1 MNQKELEK
9 YIYTYGKDLYSFC
22 CFVTHNRQ
30 EADDLYQ
37 DTFLKLYEISEKVII
52 LNNPKSYLV
61 AIAVNLYRNYKRKL
75 SIRQRIVGTE
85 ISVEDTELEIAA
97 EGESQEEQVIRSEE
111 QLMVRRAV
119 NKLPDK
125 YRIPILLFYME
136 GLPLADISGILKMS
150 EGTVKSR
157 IHRAKKILKQKLE
170 DMQYEK

>member
-37 DTFLKLYEISEKVII
+37 DTFLKLYEIGEKVVI
-52 LNNPKSYLV
+52 LNNPKSYLMS
-61 AIAVNLYRNYKRKL
+61 IAVNLYRNYRRKL
-75 SIRQRIVGTE
+75 SIRQRITGTE
-85 ISVEDTELEIAA
+85 VSVEDELLEIPA
-97 EGESQEEQVIRSEE
+97 EGEPEEEKIIRSEE
-111 QLMVRRAV
+111 QLMVRMAV
-119 NKLPDK
+119 NKLSDK

-136 GLPLADISGILKMS
+136 ELSLTDISKILSMP
-150 EGTVKSR
+150 EGTIKSR
-157 IHRAKKILKQKLE
+157 LHRAKKILKQKLE

>member
-37 DTFLKLYEISEKVII
+37 DTFLKLYEIGEKAII
-52 LNNPKSYLV
+52 LSNPKSYLMT
-61 AIAVNLYRNYKRKL
+61 IAVNLYRNYKRKL
-75 SIRQRIVGTE
+75 SIRQRIVGME
-85 ISVEDTELEIAA
+85 ISAEDMFLEIPA
-97 EGESQEEQVIRSEE
+97 EAETEEERVIRSEE
-111 QLMVRRAV
+111 HLMVRKAV

-136 GLPLADISGILKMS
+136 ELPLTDIARILNMP

-157 IHRAKKILKQKLE
+157 MHRAKKLLKQKLE